1 MTNKRV
7 RGIAIHRPLLIG
19 STATPL
25 TPAEKMSADPLHT
38 HKWTVAVR
46 SAASNPLPTH
56 LFDDA
61 GAPLPPTTTA
71 TPSTGAAAGTRGRD
85 TETDYHKHIGGKD
98 DISHFVRRVQFKL
111 HDSFP
116 QPVRT
121 CDRPPYQVTE
131 TGWGEF
137 EVQIKIWWVAESG
150 EKPLQTFHYLKL
162 HPWNP
167 LPTPA
172 SAVSETGTTASAAA
186 TTAGT
191 TEAAATAPP
200 AEGAGAGV
208 AAAGAPQKEGHGEA
222 IAGRASVEDVTT
234 QPKAAVGS
242 LSSEAEKPA
251 ESSSEPKPVEREQ
264 DAAAAVPSS
273 SVEQAPAPTA
283 GGTSMGEAS
292 SSSTLDAA
300 PAPKPS
306 IALPPVVHSWQYDE
320 VVFPEPTE
328 AMQETFRI
336 HPPTPLPTTASQ
348 AFTDPKTSRLQHG
361 FQAASS
367 SQPQPPYPLHAPSS
381 QPYLYGIS
389 QASMQAEADRLDI
402 ARIEAV
408 RELEKERNRL
418 IEAERELRR
427 VRQKTES
434 LMNAGGGGGASAAR

>member
-1 MTNKRV
+1 
-7 RGIAIHRPLLIG
+7 
-19 STATPL
+19 
-25 TPAEKMSADPLHT
+25 MSADPLHT

-56 LFDDA
+56 LFDDQ
-61 GAPLPPTTTA
+61 GAPVPTSVTA

-85 TETDYHKHIGGKD
+85 TETDYHKHVGGKD
-98 DISHFVRRVQFKL
+98 DISHFIRRVQFKL
-111 HDSFP
+111 HESFP
-116 QPVRT
+116 QAVRT

-167 LPTPA
+167 LPVA
-172 SAVSETGTTASAAA
+172 AAAVSETTAADTSVGTVAGGEAPAATTEQASATAEEGQTDAAASTEKAAGDPVANSSTTDGAAPEPATAAAAAATPAPAAAPAASGEEAAPADTSMTEAGASTSAAA
-186 TTAGT
+186 PTT
-191 TEAAATAPP
+191 
-200 AEGAGAGV
+200 
-208 AAAGAPQKEGHGEA
+208 
-222 IAGRASVEDVTT
+222 
-234 QPKAAVGS
+234 
-242 LSSEAEKPA
+242 
-251 ESSSEPKPVEREQ
+251 
-264 DAAAAVPSS
+264 
-273 SVEQAPAPTA
+273 PAPSA
-283 GGTSMGEAS
+283 
-292 SSSTLDAA
+292 AA
-300 PAPKPS
+300 PALPAAPAIS
-306 IALPPVVHSWQYDE
+306 LPPVVHSWQYDE

-328 AMQETFRI
+328 AMQETFRL

-348 AFTDPKTSRLQHG
+348 AFTDPKTSRLQRG
-361 FQAASS
+361 FSTTSS
-367 SQPQPPYPLHAPSS
+367 PQPPYPLHAPSS

-427 VRQKTES
+427 VRQKTEALLS
-434 LMNAGGGGGASAAR
+434 GKGAGATTTGAGMRAGSSGR